1 MQCTQNWYQI
11 KASIALNANALIVT
25 RLTQARCSKRS
36 FNICVE
42 SAESHNTR
50 MTKVIAMKLHEHIR
64 LIMADVWHAPHV
76 AAVHGMHSTQFMHLP
91 VGHFEGGVKSV

>member
-1 MQCTQNWYQI
+1 
-11 KASIALNANALIVT
+11 
-25 RLTQARCSKRS
+25 
-36 FNICVE
+36 
-42 SAESHNTR
+42 

-91 VGHFEGGVKSV
+91 VGHFEGGVKSVWAGASHVGASYMSN